1 MEKKQVPAIGID
13 LGGTKILAGL
23 VSSSKLLGEPMRV
36 PTPQG
41 RDNIVQALLDIV
53 EKFQKE
59 TLVLGVGISTAGV
72 VEPKSGEII
81 GSTGNLPGWSG
92 TKLKHIIQDKT
103 ALRTVVENDAN
114 SAAYGECH
122 ASGLSHKTCVIMV
135 TLGTGIGGGIILNG
149 RLYRGAHFAGGE
161 IGHIKISMENKRHCT
176 CGGWDCWEAY
186 GSGRGLQTTGW
197 EAVQGLA
204 EDKSVL
210 VAKKDNLKT
219 QDIIDA
225 AKAGDMIGRKALE
238 LYHKHVAFGMVALCQ
253 TFDPDCFVMS
263 GGMSKFVDLKLLK
276 ELVQDWTLPTIS
288 DNLEIYPACLGE
300 AAGLIGAAQLV
311 LDAVHD
317 VEEVGVAG

>member
-23 VSSSKLLGEPMRV
+23 VSSSRLLGEPLRV
-36 PTPQG
+36 PTPKG
-41 RDNIVQALLDIV
+41 PDNIIQTLLDIV

-59 TLVLGVGISTAGV
+59 SLVLGVGISTAGV

-122 ASGLSHKTCVIMV
+122 ASGLSHKTCVVMV
-135 TLGTGIGGGIILNG
+135 TLGTGIGGGIVLNG

-161 IGHIKISMENKRHCT
+161 IGHIKISMDNKRHCT
-176 CGGWDCWEAY
+176 CDRWDCWEAY
-186 GSGRGLQTTGW
+186 GSGRGLLTTGW
-197 EAVQGLA
+197 ELLNGPNA
-204 EDKSVL
+204 DKSSL
-210 VAKKDNLKT
+210 FAKKDSLTTN
-219 QDIIDA
+219 DIIDA
-225 AKAGDMIGRKALE
+225 AKAGDMIAKKAMQV
-238 LYHKHVAFGMVALCQ
+238 YHEHVAFGMVALCQ
-253 TFDPDCFVMS
+253 TLDPDCFVMS
-263 GGMSKFVDLKLLK
+263 GGLSKFVDLSLLK

-288 DNLEIYPACLGE
+288 ENLEIYPACLGE

-317 VEEVGVAG
+317 VEEVGAAG

>member
-23 VSSSKLLGEPMRV
+23 VSSTKLLGEPVRV

-41 RDNIVQALLDIV
+41 RDNIIQALLDII

-59 TLVLGVGISTAGV
+59 TLVLGVGISTAGI
-72 VEPKSGEII
+72 VEPQSGEII

-122 ASGLSHKTCVIMV
+122 ASGLSHKACVIMV

-176 CGGWDCWEAY
+176 CGGWDCWEAF
-186 GSGRGLQTTGW
+186 GSGRGLLATGW
-197 EAVQGLA
+197 DLLQGIP

-210 VAKKDNLKT
+210 VPKKDTLTT

-225 AKAGDMIGRKALE
+225 AKGGDIIASKAMQQ
-238 LYHKHVAFGMVALCQ
+238 YHKHVAFGMVALCQ
-253 TFDPDCFVMS
+253 IMDPDCFVMS
-263 GGMSKFVDLKLLK
+263 GGMSKFVDLKFLK

-288 DNLEIYPACLGE
+288 NNLEIYPACLGE
-300 AAGLIGAAQLV
+300 SAGLVGAAQLV
-311 LDAVHD
+311 LDAVRD
-317 VEEVGVAG
+317 VEQVGFAG